1 MAASQLKLGRR
12 AGSTGAHAP
21 SSTSIC
27 KRIMLTTL
35 TTLPLSYQC
44 GKPLSSDYET
54 VTSAYSSWKSKY
66 VQTMSG
72 GCCVG
77 RPGSGSDCVS
87 EGTGYAMI
95 FSAYMQDQTTF
106 ECMWSFAK
114 TKFDSNGL
122 MNWHISKDGNVA
134 GSGSAFDA
142 DEDMAYA
149 LLLGCEKFGAPFCA
163 DASSLVKRLMLY
175 EIETPTYTPKAGD
188 GWGGCS
194 TTNPSYFA
202 PAYYPLFYNATGD
215 SNWLAVSTQCYSI
228 ISKMNSK
235 VPRGPSGRAPPLSS
249 PSPCLTPAPP
259 SRFLVR

>member
-1 MAASQLKLGRR
+1 
-12 AGSTGAHAP
+12 
-21 SSTSIC
+21 
-27 KRIMLTTL
+27 MLATL
-35 TTLPLSYQC
+35 TTLPLGYQC
-44 GKPLSSDYET
+44 GKPLSSNTKT

-106 ECMWSFAK
+106 GCMWSFAK

-163 DASSLVKRLMLY
+163 DASSLIKRLMLY

-259 SRFLVR
+259 PRLLTR